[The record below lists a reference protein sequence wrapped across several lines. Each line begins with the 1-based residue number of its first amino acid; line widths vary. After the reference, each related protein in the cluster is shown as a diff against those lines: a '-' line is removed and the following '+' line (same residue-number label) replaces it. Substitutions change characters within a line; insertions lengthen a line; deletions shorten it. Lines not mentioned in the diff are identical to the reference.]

1 MSLIDTLPKPEK
13 TGAVLDFAAIL
24 KLLPHRY
31 PFLLV
36 DKVISFETGTPN
48 KIICQKNVT
57 FNEPFFNGHFPA
69 EPVMPGVLQVEAMA
83 QAGCIMMYLCHDENQ
98 GKRPAFMG
106 VDACRFRKPVRPG
119 DVLTIECEE
128 EKYRRGIGTMKATV
142 KVGDELVAEATLMAM
157 MV

>member
-13 TGAVLDFAAIL
+13 SGAVLDFAAIL

-36 DKVISFETGTPN
+36 DKVLSFETGTPN

-57 FNEPFFNGHFPA
+57 FNEPFFSGHFPS

-83 QAGCIMMYLCHDENQ
+83 QAGCIMMYLCHDENE

-119 DVLTIECEE
+119 DVLVIECEE

-142 KVGDELVAEATLMAM
+142 KVNGELVAEATLMAM

>member
-1 MSLIDTLPKPEK
+1 MSLIDELPRPEK
-13 TGAVLDFAAIL
+13 SGSLLDFAAIL

-36 DKVISFETGTPN
+36 DKVISLDHGEIN
-48 KIICQKNVT
+48 RIVCQKNVT
-57 FNEPFFNGHFPA
+57 FNEPFFMGHFPS

-83 QAGCIMMYLCHDENQ
+83 QAGAVMMYLCHEENA

-119 DVLTIECEE
+119 DVLTIEAME
-128 EKYRRGIGTMKATV
+128 EKYRRGVGTLQAKILIGN
-142 KVGDELVAEATLMAM
+142 ELVSEATLMAM

>member
-1 MSLIDTLPKPEK
+1 MSLIDELPKSEK
-13 TGAVLDFAAIL
+13 PGAAFDFAAIL

-48 KIICQKNVT
+48 RITCQKNVS
-57 FNEPFFNGHFPA
+57 FNEPFFNGHFPG

-83 QAGCIMMYLCHDENQ
+83 QAGCIMMYLCHEENQ

-119 DVLTIECEE
+119 DVLRIVAEE
-128 EKYRRGIGTMKATV
+128 EKYRRGIGTLKATIH
-142 KVGDELVAEATLMAM
+142 VGDELVADATLMAM

>member
-1 MSLIDTLPKPEK
+1 MSLIDELPKPEK
-13 TGAVLDFAAIL
+13 AGAVLDFAGIL
-24 KLLPHRY
+24 QLLPHRY

-36 DKVISFETGTPN
+36 DKVISFETAPLN

-57 FNEPFFNGHFPA
+57 FNEPFFNGHFPG

-83 QAGCIMMYLCHDENQ
+83 QAGCLMMYLCHPENK

-106 VDACRFRKPVRPG
+106 VDECRFRKPVRPG
-119 DVLTIECEE
+119 DVLTLIAEE
-128 EKYRRGIGTMKATV
+128 AKYRRGVGSLKA
-142 KVGDELVAEATLMAM
+142 VAMVNGEVASEATLMAM